1 MKLHVFHKHYVMC
14 MSLPCLCA
22 LHTFRLSVVSGLSLP
37 LESTLTLENLINVL
51 ADVKDWGGLGL
62 PFYLDIPDSKVKE
75 LEKTYPDLTQ
85 RQSAIIQL
93 FLEKHPAPRWEI
105 ICHGLYEEREYE
117 ALEVVQNKYFKGI

>member
-1 MKLHVFHKHYVMC
+1 M
-14 MSLPCLCA
+14 CA

-51 ADVKDWGGLGL
+51 ADVKDWSANGL
-62 PFYLDIPDSKVKE
+62 PYYLDIPKSKVKE

-93 FLEKHPAPRWEI
+93 FLEKHPAPSWAI
-105 ICHGLYEEREYE
+105 ICNGLYWERG
-117 ALEVVQNKYFKGI
+117 V

>member
-1 MKLHVFHKHYVMC
+1 MKFHVFHKQHVMC

-22 LHTFRLSVVSGLSLP
+22 LHTFRLSVVSSLSLP
-37 LESTLTLENLINVL
+37 LESTLTLENLITVL
-51 ADVKDWGGLGL
+51 ADVKDWSAGGLPGSVR
-62 PFYLDIPDSKVKE
+62 IPYSKSNE

-93 FLEKHPAPRWEI
+93 FLEKHPAPSWAI
-105 ICHGLYEEREYE
+105 ICNGLYWEEEYE

>member
-1 MKLHVFHKHYVMC
+1 MKFHVFHKHYVMC

-51 ADVKDWGGLGL
+51 ADVKDWSANGL
-62 PFYLDIPDSKVKE
+62 PWLLRIPRSKVNE
-75 LEKTYPDLTQ
+75 LERTYPDLTQ

-93 FLEKHPAPRWEI
+93 FLEKHPAPSWEL
-105 ICHGLYEEREYE
+105 ICYGLYLEGEYE

>member
-1 MKLHVFHKHYVMC
+1 MKLYVFHKQHVMC

-51 ADVKDWGGLGL
+51 ADVKDWSADGL
-62 PFYLDIPDSKVKE
+62 PWLLRIPRSKVNE

-93 FLEKHPAPRWEI
+93 FLEKHPAPSWEL
-105 ICHGLYEEREYE
+105 ICYGLYLEGEYE

>member
-1 MKLHVFHKHYVMC
+1 MC
-14 MSLPCLCA
+14 MSPLCLCA

-37 LESTLTLENLINVL
+37 LESTLTLENLIIVL
-51 ADVKDWGGLGL
+51 ADVKDWSDDRLPCGLR
-62 PFYLDIPDSKVKE
+62 IPYSKVKE

-93 FLEKHPAPRWEI
+93 FLEKHPAPSWEI
-105 ICHGLYEEREYE
+105 ICFGLYVLREYK

>member
-1 MKLHVFHKHYVMC
+1 M
-14 MSLPCLCA
+14 CA

-51 ADVKDWGGLGL
+51 ADVKDWSVVGL
-62 PFYLDIPDSKVKE
+62 PYYLDIPDSKVNE

-93 FLEKHPAPRWEI
+93 FLEKHPAPSWKI
-105 ICHGLYEEREYE
+105 ICYGLYWEVEYE

>member
-1 MKLHVFHKHYVMC
+1 MKFHVFHKHHVMC

-22 LHTFRLSVVSGLSLP
+22 LHTFRLSVVSSLSLP

-51 ADVKDWGGLGL
+51 ADVKDWSDYGL
-62 PFYLDIPDSKVKE
+62 PQWLRIPVSTVEE

-93 FLEKHPAPRWEI
+93 FLEKHPAPSWEI
-105 ICHGLYEEREYE
+105 ICSGLYGEGEYE

>member
-1 MKLHVFHKHYVMC
+1 MKVHVFHKHHVMC
-14 MSLPCLCA
+14 VNLPCLCA

-51 ADVKDWGGLGL
+51 AEVKDWSDDGL
-62 PFYLDIPDSKVKE
+62 PLYLGIQDSKVKE
-75 LEKTYPDLTQ
+75 LEKTYPDLTR

-93 FLEKHPAPRWEI
+93 FLEKHPAPSWEL
-105 ICHGLYEEREYE
+105 ICSGLYWEKEYE

>member
-1 MKLHVFHKHYVMC
+1 MS

-37 LESTLTLENLINVL
+37 LESTLTLENIINVL
-51 ADVKDWGGLGL
+51 ADVKDLSFGIL
-62 PFYLDIPDSKVKE
+62 PLLLRIPDSKVKE

-93 FLEKHPAPRWEI
+93 FLEKHPAPSWEL
-105 ICHGLYEEREYE
+105 ICWGLYMEGEYE